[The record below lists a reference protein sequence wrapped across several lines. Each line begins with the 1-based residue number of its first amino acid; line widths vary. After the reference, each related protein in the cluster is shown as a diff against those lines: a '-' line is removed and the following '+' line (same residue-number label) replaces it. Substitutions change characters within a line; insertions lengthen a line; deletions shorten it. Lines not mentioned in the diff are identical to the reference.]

1 MINLLLMALFAVLFF
16 IFFAYLKPSKTHNIL
31 AFIFVLLFSG
41 SVIFGI
47 LNESYHY
54 GMKKET
60 VTEVKPLY
68 STVAKQNILLY
79 QPLNKKGD
87 ETIYMYR
94 TSQSQKK
101 PTTTKA
107 DIMVHNRYVKTKQQA
122 KLVVKKE
129 QYTYN
134 NKLSRFFFHYPE
146 KETEIIRIDNI
157 FYVPQ
162 KWQVLSV
169 EEQKAMVN
177 KMKALAKK
185 KQADQTLAKEK

>member
-16 IFFAYLKPSKTHNIL
+16 IFFAYLKPSKGHTIWAIL
-31 AFIFVLLFSG
+31 FILLFIG
-41 SVIFGI
+41 SVVFGI
-47 LNESYHY
+47 LNEAYHY

-68 STVAKQNILLY
+68 STVPKQNLLLY

-94 TSQSQKK
+94 TSQKAKK
-101 PTTTKA
+101 PLTTKA
-107 DIMVHNRYVKTKQQA
+107 DIMVHNRYVKTKQSA

-129 QYTYN
+129 KYTYN
-134 NKLSRFFFHYPE
+134 NRLIRFFFHYPN
-146 KETEIIRIDNI
+146 KEAEMVRIDNI

-162 KWQVLSV
+162 NWKVLSV
-169 EEQKAMVN
+169 EEQKAAAK
-177 KMKALAKK
+177 KMEALKKQTSKQELAKQK
-185 KQADQTLAKEK
+185 